1 MMMDN
6 RLVAD
11 AHTHVF
17 CWGENPRDGFLGERT
32 RKAWLTRFAVWWTRI
47 RREAGDTL
55 TEKIRN
61 RLRREVAESRLD
73 YVVVLAQDAVY
84 RHDGSRDETATD
96 FYVSNQYVL
105 ELADRSPRILA
116 GCSINPIRKDALA
129 ELERCREA
137 GCRLIKV
144 HTSIQGVDPALAE
157 YDPFYRLA
165 RDLGVVL
172 MFHTGYEHSCKVV
185 SQEFSDPSRL
195 ARVLDHG
202 GPVIAAHCGTCAFFD
217 PEDYYPNFIRTMQQY
232 DNLYGDT
239 SILATLGR
247 WRSLK
252 RLSRESTEIKSRII
266 HGSDYP
272 LPPSRLPYVLRTGPF
287 PAHRRNPL
295 DMDLR
300 IKESFDFGP
309 RYTSQILGL
318 MGMGPGE

>member
-1 MMMDN
+1 MDKQ
-6 RLVAD
+6 LVAD

-17 CWGENPRDGFLGERT
+17 CWGEDPRDGFLSERT
-32 RKAWLTRFAVWWTRI
+32 RKAWLTRFAVWWTGI
-47 RREAGDTL
+47 RREAGATL

-61 RLRREVAESRLD
+61 RLLREVTESQLD
-73 YVVVLAQDAVY
+73 YVVVLAQDAIY

-105 ELADRSPRILA
+105 ELADRSPKILA
-116 GCSINPIRKDALA
+116 GCSINPIRQDALA
-129 ELERCREA
+129 ELERCYEA

-157 YDPFYRLA
+157 YDPFYRRA
-165 RDLGVVL
+165 RELGVVL

-185 SQEFSDPSRL
+185 CQEFADPSRL

-202 GPVIAAHCGTCAFFD
+202 GPVIAAHSGTCAFFD
-217 PEDYYPNFIRTMQQY
+217 PEDYYPSFIRMMQHF
-232 DNLYGDT
+232 DNLHGDT
-239 SILATLGR
+239 SILATLAR

-252 RLSRESTEIKSRII
+252 RLSREPPGIRSRII

-272 LPPSRLPYVLRTGPF
+272 LPPSRLPYLRRTGLF
-287 PAHRRNPL
+287 PPQRHNPL
-295 DMDLR
+295 DLDLA

-309 RYTSQILGL
+309 RYASQILEL
-318 MGMGPGE
+318 MGIGPA